1 MHHAVRFRELQAR
14 WFGRGH
20 SNEPRAARTVCVD
33 ATHAVLAL
41 VRAEVDID
49 ANVCLSQRMG
59 DASKIFRGIALVKRL
74 TGIHRAT

>member
-1 MHHAVRFRELQAR
+1 MVDVHGHFVPALDIAR
-14 WFGRGH
+14 R
-20 SNEPRAARTVCVD
+20 